1 VEGNSVARLSAL
13 ADAITPWAIRVAAT
27 LGIADTLAGG
37 PRPVTELA
45 AGAQVDA
52 DALARV
58 LRYLAARGVF
68 AEPAPNVFALT
79 ELAAPLR
86 ADHPAGRHA
95 WLTMNG
101 IGGRLDR
108 TFSTLLDVV
117 TTGRP
122 GYPLLYGK
130 PFWPDLLDNPDLSAS
145 FDALMTTHAP
155 WFAEVAAAYD
165 WSGVRRVVDVGGGSG
180 ALLAAI
186 LRQAPHLHGTLV
198 DLPATIATAKEYLD
212 GDLADRSTTVAA
224 SFFDELPAG
233 DDVYLLSNVLHDW
246 NDADA
251 RRILARCAEAVP
263 AGGRLLIVERIIA
276 GLLDADLVTKMDLR
290 MLVLVGG
297 RERSEEEYADLAAE
311 AGFRLEREIATR
323 SGPTILECVR

>member
-1 VEGNSVARLSAL
+1 MEGNPVARLSAL

-27 LGIADTLAGG
+27 LGIADALAGG
-37 PRPVTELA
+37 PRPVAELA
-45 AGAQVDA
+45 AAAKVDP

-68 AEPAPNVFALT
+68 TEPGLDVFALT

-86 ADHPAGRHA
+86 SDHPAGRHA

-130 PFWPDLLDNPDLSAS
+130 PFWQDLMDDQDLSDS

-155 WFAEVAAAYD
+155 WFSEVAAARD
-165 WSGVRRVVDVGGGSG
+165 WSAAKRVVDVGGGSG

-198 DLPATIATAKEYLD
+198 DLPATIATAKEFLG
-212 GDLADRSTTVAA
+212 GDLADRSTTVAG

-233 DDVYLLSNVLHDW
+233 DDVYVLSNVLHDW
-246 NDADA
+246 SDADA

-263 AGGRLLIVERIIA
+263 SGGRLLIVERIIA
-276 GLLDADLVTKMDLR
+276 GQLDADMVTRMDLR

-297 RERSEEEYADLAAE
+297 RERSADEYGDLAAE
-311 AGFRLEREIATR
+311 AGFRLDREIPTA